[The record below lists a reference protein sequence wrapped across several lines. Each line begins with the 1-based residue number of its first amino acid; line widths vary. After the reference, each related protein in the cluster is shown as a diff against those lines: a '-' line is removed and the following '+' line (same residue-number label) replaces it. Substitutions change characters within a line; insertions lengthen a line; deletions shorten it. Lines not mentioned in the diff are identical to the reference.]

1 MDLLYFVIL
10 VSSLIF
16 VHELGH
22 FAFAKIF
29 GVKVL
34 TFSLGFGPKIL
45 RLRGRE
51 TEYCIS
57 LLPLGGYVKMLEA
70 SKTDIVLPEDK
81 NRTFESLPIYKRI
94 IVVLAGPMMNLVFP
108 VLLYFCVFVTDGPF
122 LPPTV
127 GVVLPGHPA
136 AGKLFP
142 GDRIMAVNGQDV
154 GTFDELKRIVSKNPS
169 KPVRFTVFRDN
180 KQVEVEVTGPRTAE
194 PLPITRSNFRESCAA
209 WLADEGVRPRPPGEY
224 VTVLNLR
231 DGEPVPS
238 PFNLRFG
245 VDGFGVCAAGQTAE
259 RTGHFVLEL
268 RQEGRATRRHVL
280 DNGAT
285 QLNLDLPDGRY
296 GMTLRFVSATGT
308 ELLPAYEA
316 TLVVAGQNV
325 L

>member
-1 MDLLYFVIL
+1 MSGIGRHGAQCMVVVALVAWGGVQAAPLPTDPLQRECWLSSTRERTRVNLREPTAVAFSNLGKRQRVRSPFQVDFAVRGMGVAPAGKPLEGAGHHHILINTPLPSDLRAGIPFSDTHKHYGKGQTGATLDLPPGRHRLRLLFADHEHRPYFV
-10 VSSLIF
+10 
-16 VHELGH
+16 
-22 FAFAKIF
+22 
-29 GVKVL
+29 
-34 TFSLGFGPKIL
+34 FS
-45 RLRGRE
+45 
-51 TEYCIS
+51 
-57 LLPLGGYVKMLEA
+57 
-70 SKTDIVLPEDK
+70 PE
-81 NRTFESLPIYKRI
+81 
-94 IVVLAGPMMNLVFP
+94 
-108 VLLYFCVFVTDGPF
+108 
-122 LPPTV
+122 
-127 GVVLPGHPA
+127 
-136 AGKLFP
+136 
-142 GDRIMAVNGQDV
+142 
-154 GTFDELKRIVSKNPS
+154 
-169 KPVRFTVFRDN
+169 
-180 KQVEVEVTGPRTAE
+180 VEVEVTGPRTAQ

-209 WLADEGVRPRPPGEY
+209 WLADELVRPRPPGEY